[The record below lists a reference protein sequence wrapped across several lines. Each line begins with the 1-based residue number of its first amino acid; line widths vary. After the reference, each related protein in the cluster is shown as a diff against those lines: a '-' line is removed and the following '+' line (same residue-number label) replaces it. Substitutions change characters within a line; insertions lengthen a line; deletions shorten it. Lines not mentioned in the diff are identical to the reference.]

1 MEEIKDKSFLG
12 TGWGFPPE
20 FSTETGTVS
29 LISDVEDINSSLN
42 ILLSTIIGERVMQ
55 PMYGCN
61 LIELLFEPVT
71 LTMLTRLE
79 TLVRDA
85 IIFYEPRI
93 KLIDIDLETF
103 KNEGKI
109 MITVNYMIK
118 GTNSRFNYVYPFYL
132 NEGTEINNE

>member
-71 LTMLTRLE
+71 LTMLTHME
-79 TLVRDA
+79 TLVKDA

-93 KLIDIDLETF
+93 KLINIDLETF

-109 MITVNYMIK
+109 MITVNYLIK

>member
-71 LTMLTRLE
+71 LTMLTRME
-79 TLVRDA
+79 TLVKDA